1 VADAIVLGADCGGT
15 STRVVAATVE
25 GHVLGRGR
33 AGAGNPL
40 ARPPADAAAELAAAA
55 SRAIEG
61 ADREPGDV
69 VGAVVGIAGIAR
81 IAESAAAAA
90 YAAAWSDA
98 GLRCPM
104 RPVPDVVVAFA
115 GGTPEPSGTILV
127 AGTGAIA
134 AEIVDRTVA
143 RRVDGLGWLLGD
155 QGGGFWLGLAGA
167 RHTARSLYAGGDAGA
182 LRQGVCTA
190 VGTADP
196 AGFVSRFYALP
207 RDRVAALAPV
217 VVEAAR
223 AGDAAAAALLDE
235 AAAHLATTLS
245 ALHPRPGPV
254 ILAGGLLCEVPE
266 IRDGVQDRL
275 AEGIGRRGTLASD
288 AAAAAA
294 WLAVRDFGG
303 RAPAEVAAAHARL
316 MP

>member
-1 VADAIVLGADCGGT
+1 
-15 STRVVAATVE
+15 
-25 GHVLGRGR
+25 
-33 AGAGNPL
+33 
-40 ARPPADAAAELAAAA
+40 
-55 SRAIEG
+55 
-61 ADREPGDV
+61 
-69 VGAVVGIAGIAR
+69 
-81 IAESAAAAA
+81 
-90 YAAAWSDA
+90 
-98 GLRCPM
+98 M
-104 RPVPDVVVAFA
+104 VVAFA

-134 AEIVDRTVA
+134 AEIVDRTVG

-155 QGGGFWLGLAGA
+155 EGGGFWLGLAGA
-167 RHTARSLYAGGDAGA
+167 RHTARSLYAGDDDGA
-182 LRQGVCTA
+182 LRRGVCAA
-190 VGTADP
+190 VDATDP
-196 AGFVSRFYALP
+196 GGFVTRFYALP

-217 VVEAAR
+217 VVDAAR
-223 AGDAAAAALLDE
+223 AGDPTAAALIDE
-235 AAAHLATTLS
+235 AAAHLAATLS

-275 AEGIGRRGTLASD
+275 ADSIGRRGTLASD